1 MTVTSCSLNS
11 NGTPRS
17 PHLNPD
23 ERLLEASQSGTH
35 GIVDVQATHRLDSKI
50 KKRESGKKDP
60 HLDSHLNVRRAHFK
74 RRSFSPCPRTWPFA
88 ASGLC
93 CVCGCVCGEGA
104 GVAVKRHCWTGHKA
118 KYAALIPV
126 AGSSGAGAAL
136 LIFWRMSNRL
146 ITSAIS
152 IINGETGVG
161 WAL

>member
-17 PHLNPD
+17 PDLNPD
-23 ERLLEASQSGTH
+23 ERHLEVSQWDSRHRGCAGASN
-35 GIVDVQATHRLDSKI
+35 RLDSKI
-50 KKRESGKKDP
+50 KKRRAEKKDP
-60 HLDSHLNVRRAHFK
+60 HLDSYRNVRRAHFK
-74 RRSFSPCPRTWPFA
+74 RRSFSPCPRKWPFA

-93 CVCGCVCGEGA
+93 VCVVQGCRGRGEA
-104 GVAVKRHCWTGHKA
+104 SLLDEHKA

-126 AGSSGAGAAL
+126 AGRRGPGAAL

-152 IINGETGVG
+152 IINGKTGVG